1 MDRAMG
7 LETACFKVMLPTS
20 TGCYSKLYHN
30 QSKKETLVA
39 FLTKWIQSKD
49 NVISTLQGCCF
60 Y

>member
-20 TGCYSKLYHN
+20 TGCYSKLDHN

-39 FLTKWIQSKD
+39 FLTK
-49 NVISTLQGCCF
+49 
-60 Y
+60 